1 MKRSQRKGRSINGI
15 LLLDKAK
22 GLTSNAALQEV
33 KRLFNAGKVGHTGSL
48 DPLATGMLPLCFGEA
63 TKFSQFLLD
72 ANKRYLAT
80 FKMGVATD
88 TGDADGKII
97 ARHPIDDI
105 DEAKVMA
112 LLPEFTGEI
121 DQIPSMYSA
130 LKYKGKPL
138 YKLARQGIEV
148 ERKARRIN
156 IMKMELIEYKEDRFV
171 LDILCSK
178 GTYIRSL
185 AEDMGDKLGCGA
197 HVSELRRLGSGPYAV
212 EDCYTVG
219 ELESIKEQQGMSS
232 LDGCLLPLATAVKD
246 WPAVNLPEVSAFY
259 LRQGQAVQI
268 SHAPTQGW
276 VRIFGDPGEGQEEK
290 NFIGVGE
297 ILGDG
302 RIAPRRLVAS
312 K

>member
-1 MKRSQRKGRSINGI
+1 MKRSQKKGRSITGI

-48 DPLATGMLPLCFGEA
+48 DPLATGLLPLCFGEA

-80 FKMGVATD
+80 FKLGVSTA
-88 TGDADGKII
+88 TGDADGEII
-97 ARHPIDDI
+97 AQRPVRNVDREKIT
-105 DEAKVMA
+105 A
-112 LLPEFTGEI
+112 LLSEFTGEI
-121 DQIPSMYSA
+121 KQIPSMYSA

-148 ERKARRIN
+148 ERKPRLIT
-156 IMKMELIEYKEDRFV
+156 IYEMELVDCSEDQFV

-185 AEDMGDKLGCGA
+185 AEDMGEKLECGA
-197 HVSELRRLGSGPYAV
+197 HVSELRRLGSGPYDV
-212 EDCYTVG
+212 EDCYTVS
-219 ELESIKEQQGMSS
+219 ELASIKEQRGLTS
-232 LDGCLLPLATAVKD
+232 LDGCLLPLSSAVMD
-246 WPAVNLPEVSAFY
+246 WPAVNLSEITAFY

-268 SHAPTQGW
+268 AHAPTKGW
-276 VRIFGDPGEGQEEK
+276 VRIFGESQDSSKEK
-290 NFIGVGE
+290 DFIGVGE
-297 ILGDG
+297 VLGDG

-312 K
+312 R

>member
-1 MKRSQRKGRSINGI
+1 MKRSQRKGRSISGI
-15 LLLDKAK
+15 LLLDKAQ

-33 KRLFNAGKVGHTGSL
+33 KRVFSAGKVGHTGSL
-48 DPLATGMLPLCFGEA
+48 DPLATGILPLCFGEA

-80 FKMGVATD
+80 FKLGVATD
-88 TGDADGKII
+88 TGDADGEVI
-97 ARHPIDDI
+97 AQHPVENIDRS
-105 DEAKVMA
+105 KVVA
-112 LLPEFTGEI
+112 LLSEFTGEI
-121 DQIPSMYSA
+121 QQIPSMYSA

-148 ERKARRIN
+148 ERKARTVT
-156 IMKMELIEYKEDRFV
+156 IMKMDLVSFEEDQYV

-185 AEDMGDKLGCGA
+185 AEDMGTKLKCGA
-197 HVSELRRLGSGPYAV
+197 HVSELRRLGSGPYDV
-212 EDCYTVG
+212 KDCYTVE
-219 ELESIKEQQGMSS
+219 ELASIKDQRGLNS
-232 LDGCLLPLATAVKD
+232 LDGCLLPLSTAVMD
-246 WPAVNLPEVSAFY
+246 WPAVNLPEITAFY

-268 SHAPTQGW
+268 AHAPTQGW
-276 VRIFGDPGEGQEEK
+276 VRIFGESEGGGEGK
-290 NFIGVGE
+290 DFIGVGE

-312 K
+312 R